1 MYLVVLLNA
10 LFASTFVMV
19 KVVLQYTK
27 PLFLVGMGMTIGG
40 ILLLSYMLLKNP
52 KKCVIAIKDVGMF
65 AQVSIFS
72 IVLSYGMQFWG
83 MQYMP
88 VFKSCFLYNFGPF
101 ASYLIAAF
109 IFKEKMKLK
118 KWLGLIVGFIGLIPI
133 LLSTSPA
140 EQGLSLGLLIS
151 LPELAVIA
159 SVICYSYG
167 WFIIRILVHDKHYS
181 PLLVN
186 GIAMFLGGIA
196 TLISVPIL
204 EGPIV
209 IHELLPFVYLLCGM
223 IFVEFLICNNLYA
236 YLLDKYSETFV
247 SFSTFSIPLFGALYS
262 WVLLN
267 ENITWHFFVSTL
279 IVAAAIA
286 LFYSAEHEDK
296 RL

>member
-10 LFASTFVMV
+10 LFATTFVV
-19 KVVLQYTK
+19 AKIVLSYTK
-27 PLFLVGMGMTIGG
+27 PIFLVGVSMAIGG
-40 ILLLSYMLLKNP
+40 LLQLVYMGIKNP
-52 KKCVIAIKDVGMF
+52 KKCVIAMRDVGLF

-72 IVLSYGMQFWG
+72 IVFSYGLQFWG

-109 IFKEKMKLK
+109 LFKEKMKLK
-118 KWLGLIVGFIGLIPI
+118 KWLGLLVGFIGIIPI
-133 LLSTSPA
+133 LISTSPA
-140 EQGLSLGLLIS
+140 EQGQSIGMLIS
-151 LPELAVIA
+151 LPEIAVIA
-159 SVICYSYG
+159 SVVCYSYG
-167 WFIIRILVHDKHYS
+167 WFIIRILVHDRHYS

-186 GIAMFLGGIA
+186 GIAMFLGGIV
-196 TLISVPIL
+196 TLISVPLI

-209 IHELLPFVYLLCGM
+209 IHEMLPFFYLLSGM
-223 IFVEFLICNNLYA
+223 ILVEFLICNNLYA

-262 WVLLN
+262 WFFLS
-267 ENITWHFFVSTL
+267 EHITWHFFVSSL